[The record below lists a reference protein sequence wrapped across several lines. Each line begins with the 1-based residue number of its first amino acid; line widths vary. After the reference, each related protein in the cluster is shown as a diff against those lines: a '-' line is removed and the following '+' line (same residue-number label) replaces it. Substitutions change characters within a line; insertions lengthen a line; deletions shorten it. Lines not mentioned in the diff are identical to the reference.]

1 MNRAVVITGAS
12 SGIGAATALALAEH
26 MRVVLIARRR
36 DRLDALVARIATA
49 GGRAW
54 AITADLELAGEPERV
69 VGEAVRLAGGID
81 ALVNNAGAFLP
92 AGIGAIDAAHL
103 KRMWRL
109 NVQAPILTA
118 QAAVPHLA
126 ARGGGTIV
134 NVSSVAAE
142 ATFPDCSVYSAT
154 KAALDCWSRIARE
167 ELRSR
172 RIRIGVVSP
181 GATATEI
188 WPADSSFDRAKM
200 CRAEDVAQAIRT
212 MIEAPATVSIDR
224 IVVTPPG
231 GAL

>member
-1 MNRAVVITGAS
+1 MNRAVLITGAS

-26 MRVVLIARRR
+26 MRVVLVARRR
-36 DRLDALVARIATA
+36 DRLDTLVARISTA

-54 AITADLELAGEPERV
+54 AITADLEVAGEPERV

-81 ALVNNAGAFLP
+81 AVVNNAGAFLT

-103 KRMWRL
+103 ERMWRL
-109 NVQAPILTA
+109 NVQAPVLLA

-142 ATFPDCSVYSAT
+142 STFTGCSVYSAT
-154 KAALDCWSRIARE
+154 KAAIDCWSRIARE
-167 ELRSR
+167 ELRSK
-172 RIRIGVVSP
+172 RIRIGVVAP

-188 WPADSSFDRAKM
+188 WPADSNHDRTRM
-200 CRAEDVAQAIRT
+200 CRAEDVAQAIRV
-212 MIEAPATVSIDR
+212 MIEAPASASIDR
-224 IVVTPPG
+224 IVITPPG

>member
-1 MNRAVVITGAS
+1 MNRAVLITGAS
-12 SGIGAATALALAEH
+12 SGIGAATALALSEH
-26 MRVVLIARRR
+26 MRLVLVARRR
-36 DRLDALVARIATA
+36 DRLDALVATIAAA

-54 AITADLELAGEPERV
+54 AVVADLEQPGESERV
-69 VGEAVRLAGGID
+69 VAEAVRLAGGID
-81 ALVNNAGAFLP
+81 SVVNNAGVFLA
-92 AGIGAIDAAHL
+92 AGVGDIDAAHL
-103 KRMWRL
+103 ERQWRL
-109 NVQAPILTA
+109 NVQAPILVA

-142 ATFPDCSVYSAT
+142 ATFTGCSVYSAT

-167 ELRSR
+167 ELRTK
-172 RIRIGVVSP
+172 RIRIGMIAP

-188 WPADSSFDRAKM
+188 WPAESTVDRSRM

-212 MIEAPATVSIDR
+212 MIEAPASASIDR
-224 IVVTPPG
+224 IVITPPG